1 MTLLVMF
8 FVFALAG
15 YLLLDHDRFL
25 AGAFFVLAL
34 MVVYVALGLPIPL
47 GTSHWP
53 SPGGSV

>member
-1 MTLLVMF
+1 M
-8 FVFALAG
+8 FALAG